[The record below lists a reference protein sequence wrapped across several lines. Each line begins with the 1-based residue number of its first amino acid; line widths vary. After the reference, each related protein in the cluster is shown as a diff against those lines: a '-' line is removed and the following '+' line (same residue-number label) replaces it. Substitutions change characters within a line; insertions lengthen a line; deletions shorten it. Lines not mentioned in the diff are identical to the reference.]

1 TGTHIGNLWTA
12 EGVNLASATFS
23 GESESGWQQ
32 VDFIVPV
39 PIEANTTYVASYF
52 APSGNYAATGQGLA
66 EGRDNAPLHA
76 LSDGVNGVYVYGPS
90 SAFPV
95 NTFNAT
101 NYWVD
106 VVFDCNSTVLNS
118 PLSMSGVNLYP
129 NPANREIRVAMRQT
143 MAKGSIVRVYDSRG
157 IEVLNQ
163 EITGEENTL
172 DVSGFLPGLYV
183 LKVYDADGMISS
195 RLFFVRH

>member
-1 TGTHIGNLWTA
+1 SIHAVGDPGPLEIGVRFKSDVSGVITGIRFYTGQTNTGTHIGNLWTA

-106 VVFDCNSTVLNS
+106 VV
-118 PLSMSGVNLYP
+118 
-129 NPANREIRVAMRQT
+129 
-143 MAKGSIVRVYDSRG
+143 
-157 IEVLNQ
+157 
-163 EITGEENTL
+163 
-172 DVSGFLPGLYV
+172 
-183 LKVYDADGMISS
+183 
-195 RLFFVRH
+195 